1 MRKIRNLMRRLIREE
16 RGSNAVEY
24 VLILALVS
32 LVIVVAATTLGTSLQ
47 AKFNE
52 AASDVA
58 TAGTGGGTPPP

>member
-1 MRKIRNLMRRLIREE
+1 MRRLVREE

-32 LVIVVAATTLGTSLQ
+32 LVIVVAATTLGSSLQ
-47 AKFNE
+47 AKFSQ

-58 TAGTGGGTPPP
+58 NAGGPP